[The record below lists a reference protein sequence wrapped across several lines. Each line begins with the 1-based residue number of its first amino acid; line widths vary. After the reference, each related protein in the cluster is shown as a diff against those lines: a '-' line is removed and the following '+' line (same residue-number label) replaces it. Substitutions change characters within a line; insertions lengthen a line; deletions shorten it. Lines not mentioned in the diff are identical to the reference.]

1 MTNTTYLNPITWKTE
16 QIPAEILAM
25 AEKHM
30 AHANDPK
37 NGYKR
42 GIQTELVSIQ
52 VHNVT
57 TELVPNPRNID
68 TADTC
73 KMMNWTF
80 TEKVTL
86 KVYKNGKT
94 KTSVCTYHL
103 YSQTIEVLEVG
114 GYKNQNN

>member
-16 QIPAEILAM
+16 QIPAEILAN
-25 AEKHM
+25 AESRIE
-30 AHANDPK
+30 HANDPK

-42 GIQTELVSIQ
+42 GIKTELVSIQ

-57 TELVPNPRNID
+57 TELIPNPRNID

-73 KMMNWTF
+73 KMMNWTY

-86 KVYKNGKT
+86 KVFKNGKT
-94 KTSVCTYHL
+94 KSQVNTYHL
-103 YSQTIEVLEVG
+103 FSQIIEVLEVG
-114 GYKNQNN
+114 GYKNPNN